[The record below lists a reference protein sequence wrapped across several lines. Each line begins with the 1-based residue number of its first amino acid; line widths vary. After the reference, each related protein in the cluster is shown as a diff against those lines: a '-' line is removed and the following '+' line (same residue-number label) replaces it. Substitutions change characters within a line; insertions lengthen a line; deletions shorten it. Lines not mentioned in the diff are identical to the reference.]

1 MGRWWDQKWLFAFSG
16 LLLALFSF
24 SSCLNVDNTIQ
35 GHMGNGAAPSIAL
48 KVAGP
53 NSLTFVNGQYQIDIT
68 GGAPPYSAVVMEGD
82 ASFDLASRIVQFG
95 SMSSRVL
102 LRIVDSLGIST
113 QLELSPL
120 PIEFGSEDPYSWAFQ
135 LSAGNQYL
143 IYETSPAGSSSGE
156 VYSQNLSTREIIK
169 LSQLADTSH
178 TLFGSQLTSDKS
190 RIIYAA
196 NSTTDGTAIYSVFPD
211 GSDHRRISA
220 PILGSSMIPFYSN
233 FYVSPDSSKVA
244 FVADGDGNGFNDL
257 ILAPV
262 LGGTNITL
270 SDRQVSTPVTSPQ
283 FTSDSQFIVYMARKD
298 TMTPFDF
305 LYSSSLI
312 AQGSVQLHP
321 DLVFSGN
328 INFFSVVPGTQKV
341 IYVADQDDWDNTEL
355 FLATANV
362 AASSVKL
369 HSNLSGTN
377 KNVRPLF
384 EISNNA
390 SYVVFIADLLTEG
403 VFEYFSVDISG
414 VPGLPV
420 RLNPPF
426 ASTELGPCC
435 FVTISPDSSKVLYR
449 ADVDLNGETELYTV
463 PIGGGGA
470 VKLTPDPVAGGGFK
484 YPALFTPDSSRVL
497 FVGDFH
503 TDEKRELYS
512 IPAAGGTLVRLS
524 GTDMIDNGDVH
535 AFEISPDSSHVSF
548 VADREQDGKAPCWVT
563 NPSGTM
569 PPKVAYLTSSSDVSI
584 SKCDFGRV
592 SNELFIVGNLVNSTL
607 DRAFFVNY

>member
-1 MGRWWDQKWLFAFSG
+1 MGRWLDQKWLPAFG
-16 LLLALFSF
+16 GILLTLFSF

-35 GHMGNGAAPSIAL
+35 GHMGNDDDSSVKL
-48 KVAGP
+48 KASGP

-68 GGAPPYSAVVMEGD
+68 GGQPPYSASVLEGD
-82 ASFDLASRIVQFG
+82 ASFDLASRMVQFG

-113 QLELSPL
+113 QLELSPF
-120 PIEFGSEDPYSWAFQ
+120 PEEFGSENPYSWTFQ

-143 IYETSPAGSSSGE
+143 IYETALAGGSFGE
-156 VYSQNLSTREIIK
+156 IYSQNLSTRTITK
-169 LSQLADTSH
+169 LSQLADANH
-178 TLFGSQLTSDKS
+178 TMFGFQLTPDKT

-220 PILGSSMIPFYSN
+220 PILGSSMIPHFSH
-233 FYVSPDSSKVA
+233 FYVSPDSTKVA

-262 LGGTNITL
+262 LGGPNITV
-270 SDRQVSTPVTSPQ
+270 SDRQVSTPVTAPQ
-283 FTSDSQFIVYMARKD
+283 FTSDSQFIFYMARKD
-298 TMTPFDF
+298 IMTPFDF
-305 LYSSSLI
+305 LYSSNLV

-321 DLVFSGN
+321 DLIFSGE
-328 INFFSVVPGTQKV
+328 IKSFSVVPGTQKV
-341 IYVADQDDWDNTEL
+341 IYVAEQDDWDNTEL
-355 FLATANV
+355 FLATANL

-369 HSNLSGTN
+369 HADLSGSN
-377 KNVRPLF
+377 KNVRPYF

-390 SYVVFIADLLTEG
+390 NHVVFIADLSVEG

-414 VPGLPV
+414 VPGSPV

-426 ASTELGPCC
+426 ASSEMGPCC
-435 FVTISPDSSKVLYR
+435 FEVISPDSSKVLYM
-449 ADVDLNGETELYTV
+449 ADVDLNGETELYLV

-484 YPALFTPDSSRVL
+484 YLALFAPDSSRVL
-497 FVGDFH
+497 FIGDFH
-503 TDEKRELYS
+503 KDEKKELYS
-512 IPAAGGTLVRLS
+512 VPAAGGTPVRLS
-524 GTDMIDNGDVH
+524 GTDMIDNGDVYG
-535 AFEISPDSSHVSF
+535 FEISPDGSHVSF

-569 PPKVAYLTSSSDVSI
+569 LPKVAYLTSSSQTSI
-584 SKCDFGRV
+584 SECKFGRV
-592 SNELFIVGNLVNSTL
+592 PNELFIVGNLVNSSL
-607 DRAFFVNY
+607 NRAFFVKY